1 MLLFFA
7 FRFARFVGFGAAF
20 AADGLLARF
29 AEFFRTTPPA
39 LPGLRLLL
47 SLGLFRLVAEGRRLP
62 VNDVMKSL

>member
-1 MLLFFA
+1 MA
-7 FRFARFVGFGAAF
+7 
-20 AADGLLARF
+20 LARF

-47 SLGLFRLVAEGRRLP
+47 SLGLFMLVAEGRRLP